1 MVIRF
6 GLSRLAQVIKPGL
19 LATVLAVAA
28 CAPQNTNLAASSTPT
43 SPFLMAQGS
52 VEAPPKEALEFND
65 AVDRLTVA
73 LFSRAKLE
81 GTEAVGRALVIDPLI
96 DRATGNQAV
105 STQSM
110 EKRITEIVRSRY
122 RNIQPR
128 PFNTDTLAE
137 RPLILVG
144 SITPVAG
151 PGIIP
156 TSNSST
162 STYRVWA
169 ALADLR
175 TNRIISQEMAW
186 IQANGVDMTPTP
198 FFRDSPS
205 WLADRSQASYLRTC
219 AGKPGD
225 AVDPVYLAGL
235 FTAATVADGIKA
247 YETGRYAEALALY
260 SRAQVQPAGDQPR
273 VYNGIYLAN
282 AALGRSAA
290 AEEAFGKLV
299 GNGLQ
304 RGKLAVKFVFRPNS
318 TQFWPDREVSGP
330 YPMWLRQIASNAMVQ
345 STCLRLVGHTSPTG
359 PTQLNQQLSVAR
371 AAFVREKLVER
382 APPLAAQTDTVG
394 RGSAEPLIGS
404 GRDDATDALDRRV
417 EFETRPCLQAGM
429 EPRRG

>member
-1 MVIRF
+1 MVNRL
-6 GLSRLAQVIKPGL
+6 GLSRLAQVVRPGL
-19 LATVLAVAA
+19 LVIVLAVAA
-28 CAPQNTNLAASSTPT
+28 CAPRADVAASSSPT
-43 SPFLMAQGS
+43 QQFVMAQGS
-52 VEAPPKEALEFND
+52 VEAPPKDALAFDE
-65 AVDRLTVA
+65 AVDRLAVA
-73 LFSRAKLE
+73 LFSRAKLD
-81 GTEAVGRALVIDPLI
+81 GIDVAGRALVIDPLI

-110 EKRITEIVRSRY
+110 EKRITEVVRSRY

-128 PFNTDTLAE
+128 PFNTDTLSE

-151 PGIIP
+151 PGVIP
-156 TSNSST
+156 PTNGPT
-162 STYRVWA
+162 NTYRIWA
-169 ALADLR
+169 SLADLR
-175 TNRIISQEMAW
+175 TNRIISREMAW
-186 IQANGVDMTPTP
+186 VRADGVDMTPTP

-205 WLADRSQASYLRTC
+205 WIADRSQASYIRTC
-219 AGKPGD
+219 SGLPGD
-225 AVDPVYLAGL
+225 AIDPAYLNGL

-282 AALGRSAA
+282 VALGRDAA

-318 TQFWPDREVSGP
+318 TQFWPDRHVSGR
-330 YPMWLRQIASNAMVQ
+330 YPMWLRQIASNAVEQ

-359 PTQLNQQLSVAR
+359 PAQLNQQLSVAR
-371 AAFVREKLVER
+371 AVFVRNELVER
-382 APPLAAQTDTVG
+382 APPLASQTDTAG
-394 RGSAEPLIGS
+394 RGSTEPMIGS

-417 EFETRPCLQAGM
+417 EFETRPCLQAGA